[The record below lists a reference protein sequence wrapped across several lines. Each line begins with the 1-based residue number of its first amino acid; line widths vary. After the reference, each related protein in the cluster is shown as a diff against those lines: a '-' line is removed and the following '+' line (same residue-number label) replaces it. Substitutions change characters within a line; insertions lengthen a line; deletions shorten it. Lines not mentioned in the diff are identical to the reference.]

1 MKGISIAMDLQMIF
15 YTFQEINLK
24 LNYKILSM
32 VITVLVSAAEQW
44 NQLDAYINNSDYL
57 NASREY
63 AKRNAARRLGTS
75 RFKSYF

>member
-1 MKGISIAMDLQMIF
+1 MIF

-63 AKRNAARRLGTS
+63 AKRNAARRTWNHQI
-75 RFKSYF
+75 